1 MRPFPSP
8 SEYGSWDALPEF
20 STEADLDL
28 SNPDVQDGLARRD
41 LLIEEWRGFLNYPHG
56 VWSEEN
62 IAQNPGDAEA
72 WRNWLVRRSWEG
84 VNFINGSLR
93 RSQKAPARSEPG
105 GG

>member
-1 MRPFPSP
+1 MRPFPAP
-8 SEYGSWDALPEF
+8 SEYGSWDTLPGCPAEDEF
-20 STEADLDL
+20 DS
-28 SNPDVQDGLARRD
+28 SNPDVKDGLQRRD

-62 IAQNPGDAEA
+62 IAQNSGDAEA

-84 VNFINGSLR
+84 VSFINGSMR
-93 RSQKAPARSEPG
+93 RSQKAPARSKPG